1 MEQQTFMN
9 LKILLPYQ
17 IFAEKTDVSSIV
29 AETSNGS
36 LGLLP
41 HRLDCVAVLNPSILT
56 YISETEGEVFLAI
69 DEGVLAKIDMNVLIS
84 VRNAISGKNLDQ
96 LRETVEKEFM
106 NQNIQEQ
113 NVSSV
118 MSVIEIDFINRIREF
133 QNEQKNR

>member
-1 MEQQTFMN
+1 MEQQTSMN
-9 LKILLPYQ
+9 LKILLPFQ
-17 IFAEKTDVSSIV
+17 IFAEKTGVSSIV

-36 LGLLP
+36 LGILP
-41 HRLDCVAVLNPSILT
+41 HRLDCVAVLNPGILV

-69 DEGVLAKIDMNVLIS
+69 DEGVLSKIDMNVVIS

-96 LRETVEKEFM
+96 LREAVEREFM
-106 NQNIQEQ
+106 NQNLQEQ

-118 MSVIEIDFINRIREF
+118 MSVIEIDFINRIKEF

>member
-1 MEQQTFMN
+1 MEQQTSMN
-9 LKILLPYQ
+9 LKILLPFQ
-17 IFAEKTDVSSIV
+17 IFVEKTGVSSIV

-36 LGLLP
+36 LGILP
-41 HRLDCVAVLNPSILT
+41 HRLDCVAVLNPGILV

-69 DEGVLAKIDMNVLIS
+69 DEGVLSKIDMNVVIS

-96 LRETVEKEFM
+96 LREAVEREFM
-106 NQNIQEQ
+106 NQNLQEQ

-118 MSVIEIDFINRIREF
+118 MSVIEIDFINRIKEF